1 MDPPLLNDEGGDGT
15 GCFEIEVKDQQSNLS
30 KMVRFE
36 EQTADVWTEKI
47 FKIKMF
53 IEDKIK
59 VANNVAGDDRAGMYL
74 S

>member
-1 MDPPLLNDEGGDGT
+1 
-15 GCFEIEVKDQQSNLS
+15 
-30 KMVRFE
+30 MVRFK

-59 VANNVAGDDRAGMYL
+59 VANVAGDDRVGMYL